1 MYENCGKKNFS
12 HFLIVL
18 YVDYSIIWG
27 MLNNISEISSLWQKA
42 LVKID
47 ERLDDRNIF
56 DSFFADTYIY
66 EIRNDTIV
74 IVVNSAVAI
83 ALFNNKYIDLIRD
96 VINDITESNF
106 KLEFIQASE
115 ISKKAESQSPSTKQ
129 PVYFKDSILNPNLT
143 FDSFVVGGFNREASQ
158 ASLVIASNPGQMF
171 NPLFIYSSSGL
182 GKTHLLHAIG
192 NYISKVSRPGS
203 KVLYISAN
211 DFVEEYVKF
220 AKGEKESESIKDYV
234 CSFDVLL
241 LDDIQFMA
249 DKVKTQEVFFTIFN
263 KMHDAGKHIVITSDR
278 QPNELKGIEDRLVT
292 RFSQGLSV
300 QIREPDQGTCVE
312 ILRKKIDS
320 NGLDLSIFDENVLY
334 FFAEKF
340 SSNVR
345 ELEGAFNRLIFYSIQ
360 MQSSSKITMDVAV
373 EAVSNLIGAK
383 GVITQVNESKV
394 INIVADF
401 YNLSPSQITG
411 KIRTGQIALAR
422 HVAMYLIRI
431 NLDVPLKRIG
441 DMFGGKDHTTVMNAI
456 QKVEKGLKTDEGL
469 KAAIEELTKRI
480 KPQ

>member
-1 MYENCGKKNFS
+1 
-12 HFLIVL
+12 
-18 YVDYSIIWG
+18 
-27 MLNNISEISSLWQKA
+27 MLNNISEITALWQKT
-42 LVKID
+42 LLKIE
-47 ERLDDRNIF
+47 ERLDDRNIY
-56 DSFFADTYIY
+56 DSFFSDTYIY

-83 ALFNNKYIDLIRD
+83 ALFNNKYKDLISD
-96 VINDITESNF
+96 VISDITESNF
-106 KLEFIQASE
+106 KLEFVQQSDIAA
-115 ISKKAESQSPSTKQ
+115 KKEKENSAPKQ
-129 PVYFKDSILNPNLT
+129 PTYFKDSFLNPNFT
-143 FDSFVVGGFNREASQ
+143 FDSFVVGDFNREACQ

-192 NYISKVSRPGS
+192 NYVSKVSRPGS
-203 KVLYISAN
+203 KILYISAN

-220 AKGEKESESIKDYV
+220 AKGEKESESIKDFICTY
-234 CSFDVLL
+234 DVLL

-278 QPNELKGIEDRLVT
+278 QPNELKGIEERLVT

-300 QIREPDQGTCVE
+300 QIREPDQNTCVE
-312 ILRKKIDS
+312 ILKRKIES
-320 NGLDLSIFDENVLY
+320 NGLDINIFDENVLY

-360 MQSSSKITMDVAV
+360 MQKSSKITMEIAV

-383 GVITQVNESKV
+383 GAITQLNESKI

-411 KIRTGQIALAR
+411 RIRTGQIALAR

-456 QKVEKGLKTDEGL
+456 QKVEKGLTTDEGL

>member
-1 MYENCGKKNFS
+1 M
-12 HFLIVL
+12 VT
-18 YVDYSIIWG
+18 
-27 MLNNISEISSLWQKA
+27 NISEITSLWQRA

-56 DSFFADTYIY
+56 DTFFADSYIY
-66 EIRNDTIV
+66 EIRNDTI
-74 IVVNSAVAI
+74 ILVVNSAVAV
-83 ALFNNKYIDLIRD
+83 ALFNNKYIDLIKD
-96 VINDITESNF
+96 IISDITESNF
-106 KLEFIQASE
+106 KLEIIQANDVA
-115 ISKKAESQSPSTKQ
+115 KKIETQTSANKGPS
-129 PVYFKDSILNPNLT
+129 YFKDSILNPNLT
-143 FDSFVVGGFNREASQ
+143 FESFVVGGFNREASQ

-171 NPLFIYSSSGL
+171 NPLFIYSGSGL

-249 DKVKTQEVFFTIFN
+249 DKIKTQEVFFTIFN

-292 RFSQGLSV
+292 RFSQGLAV
-300 QIREPDQGTCVE
+300 QIKEPDQDTCVE

-320 NGLDLSIFDENVLY
+320 NGLDFSIFDENVLF

-383 GVITQVNESKV
+383 GAITQLNESKI
-394 INIVADF
+394 INVVADF

-431 NLDVPLKRIG
+431 NLDVPLKKIG

-456 QKVEKGLKTDEGL
+456 QKVERGLKNDEGL
-469 KAAIEELTKRI
+469 KASVEELTKRI

>member
-1 MYENCGKKNFS
+1 M
-12 HFLIVL
+12 VT
-18 YVDYSIIWG
+18 
-27 MLNNISEISSLWQKA
+27 NISEITSLWQKA
-42 LVKID
+42 LVKIN

-56 DSFFADTYIY
+56 DTFFADTYIY

-74 IVVNSAVAI
+74 VVVNSAVAV
-83 ALFNNKYIDLIRD
+83 ALFNNKYIDLITD
-96 VINDITESNF
+96 VITDITESNF
-106 KLEFIQASE
+106 KLEFIQANDVA
-115 ISKKAESQSPSTKQ
+115 KKLESQSTSTNKQ

-143 FDSFVVGGFNREASQ
+143 FDSFVVGNFNREASQ

-171 NPLFIYSSSGL
+171 NPLFIYSGSGL

-300 QIREPDQGTCVE
+300 EIKAPDQDTCVE

-320 NGLDLSIFDENVLY
+320 NGMNLSIFDENVLY

-383 GVITQVNESKV
+383 GAITQLNESKI
-394 INIVADF
+394 INVVADF

-456 QKVEKGLKTDEGL
+456 QKVEKGLKNDEGL
-469 KAAIEELTKRI
+469 KAAVEELTKRI

>member
-1 MYENCGKKNFS
+1 
-12 HFLIVL
+12 
-18 YVDYSIIWG
+18 
-27 MLNNISEISSLWQKA
+27 MLNNISEINSLWQKA
-42 LVKID
+42 LSKID

-56 DSFFADTYIY
+56 DSFFSDTYIY

-74 IVVNSAVAI
+74 VVVNSAVAI
-83 ALFNNKYIDLIRD
+83 ALFNNKYKDLITA
-96 VINDITESNF
+96 VIKDITESNF
-106 KLEFIQASE
+106 KLEFVQASDVE
-115 ISKKAESQSPSTKQ
+115 KHLEVKENAKTPS
-129 PVYFKDSILNPNLT
+129 YFKDSVLNPNLT
-143 FDSFVVGGFNREASQ
+143 FDNFVVGSSNREASQ

-192 NYISKVSRPGS
+192 NYISKVSRPGH
-203 KVLYISAN
+203 KILYISAN

-249 DKVKTQEVFFTIFN
+249 DKIKTQEVFFTIFN

-278 QPNELKGIEDRLVT
+278 QPGELKGIEDRLVT
-292 RFSQGLSV
+292 RFSQGLAV
-300 QIREPDQGTCVE
+300 QIKEPDQTTCVE
-312 ILRKKIDS
+312 ILKKKILA
-320 NGLDLSIFDENVLY
+320 NGSDLSIFDDNVLY

-345 ELEGAFNRLIFYSIQ
+345 ELEGAFNRLVFYAIQ
-360 MQSSSKITMDVAV
+360 MKQSSKITMDIAV
-373 EAVSNLIGAK
+373 EAVSGLIGGKSVA
-383 GVITQVNESKV
+383 TQLSESKI
-394 INIVADF
+394 INTVADF
-401 YNLSPSQITG
+401 YNLSPSQLTG

-422 HVAMYLIRI
+422 HVAMYLIRN
-431 NLDVPLKRIG
+431 NLDVPLKKIG
-441 DMFGGKDHTTVMNAI
+441 DIFGGKDHTTVMNAL
-456 QKVEKGLKTDEGL
+456 QKVEKALKTDEGL
-469 KAAIEELTKRI
+469 NAAIVELTKRI